1 MLFQMVTP
9 FVCILCAE
17 GLAARAAMVYHRVA
31 RARHGTA
38 GTFQIKDGKVKFK
51 PHAEGLRSDGTAKE
65 LIEKCRLSPSL
76 TQ

>member
-17 GLAARAAMVYHRVA
+17 GLAARVIA

-65 LIEKCRLSPSL
+65 LIEKCCLSPSL